1 MLSALL
7 AAGVLSAQQQT
18 LPLTDDV
25 WVYQHAFDQLNDP
38 FLRAWGSSDKPV
50 TDMGDGFIDGSFS
63 LLKFE
68 LGEMKTEG
76 ELVGAELVLIMP
88 GPMGFTN
95 EQAEENPLQARPIE
109 SNFDEENWTYD
120 QAPDFI
126 PNVGPEAV
134 FGTGFPADNGQET
147 MEIRV
152 DLMEGPN
159 DFVAYFNERLESG
172 APLTFALTSML
183 QPVQAGDGSIYKL
196 YGKAAEESLR
206 PQLVLMFE

>member
-1 MLSALL
+1 MISALL

-63 LLKFE
+63 LLKFDLTE
-68 LGEMKTEG
+68 LEAEG
-76 ELVGAELVLIMP
+76 ELVEAELVLVMP

-109 SNFDEENWTYD
+109 PTFDEQNWTYD

-126 PNVGPEAV
+126 PNVEPEAV
-134 FGTGFPADNGQET
+134 FGTGFPVDNGQET

-152 DLMEGPN
+152 NLLEGPN
-159 DFVAYFNERLESG
+159 DFAEYLNERLDSG

-183 QPVQAGDGSIYKL
+183 QPVQAGDGSIYKV
-196 YGKAAEESLR
+196 YGKASEEGLR
-206 PQLVLMFE
+206 PQLLLTFE